1 MRFAEIKTADHFLN
15 MDPLTQLYVFPITSD
30 HCVINLDLLETIR
43 KARGHRF
50 FISVCFKARN
60 VIRR

>member
-1 MRFAEIKTADHFLN
+1 MRFAEIKTVGHFLN
-15 MDPLTQLYVFPITSD
+15 MDPHTQLYVFPITSY